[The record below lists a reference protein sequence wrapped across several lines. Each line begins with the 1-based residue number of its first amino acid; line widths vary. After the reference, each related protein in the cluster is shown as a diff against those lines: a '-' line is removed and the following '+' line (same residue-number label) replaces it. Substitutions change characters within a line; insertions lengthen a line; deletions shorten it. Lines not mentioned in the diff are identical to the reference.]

1 MRAWLPL
8 LSGLLVW
15 TVNFFAIYVAVSLWP
30 GSLLARIVAGLLA
43 LAGLAAVA
51 VIYLRLPEP
60 RDHFERWVDGVS
72 KVGLALAGVAMVYH
86 GITAALA

>member
-15 TVNFFAIYVAVSLWP
+15 AVNFFAIYVAVSLWP
-30 GSLLARIVAGLLA
+30 GSPTARIVAGVLA

-51 VIYLRLPEP
+51 LIYLRLPTP
-60 RDHFERWVDGVS
+60 RDGFEHWVDGIARI
-72 KVGLALAGVAMVYH
+72 GLALAGVAMIYH
-86 GITAALA
+86 GLTAALG